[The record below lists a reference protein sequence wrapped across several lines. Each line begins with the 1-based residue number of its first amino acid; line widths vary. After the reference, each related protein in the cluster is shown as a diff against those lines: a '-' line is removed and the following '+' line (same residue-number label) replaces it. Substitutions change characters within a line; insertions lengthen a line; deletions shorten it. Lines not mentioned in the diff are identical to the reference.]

1 MAIQIMEISL
11 AYLSKNTYLCP
22 EKLRF
27 RFMQD
32 TNILYQFFPRSMGLT
47 ESMEEVV
54 NVFKEVEDKISSS
67 TNDLRS
73 DDVLSIVR
81 PGLEKIDYCVEQNKK
96 DEGKI
101 KVPVLFGYN
110 NSIDKHF
117 YADAISAD
125 KKIVIEV
132 EAGRATENHQFLK
145 DIFEASMMFG
155 VEYLVIAVRKI
166 YRNHNYFERI
176 YPFLETMY
184 ITNRIKLPL
193 KGILLI
199 GY

>member
-1 MAIQIMEISL
+1 
-11 AYLSKNTYLCP
+11 
-22 EKLRF
+22 
-27 RFMQD
+27 MQD
-32 TNILYQFFPRSMGLT
+32 TNIQYQFFPRSIGLI
-47 ESMEEVV
+47 EPMEEVI
-54 NVFKEVEDKISSS
+54 NVFKKAEDKISSS
-67 TNDLRS
+67 TNDLKS

-81 PGLEKIDYCVEQNKK
+81 PELEKIGYCVEQNKK

-101 KVPVLFGYN
+101 KVPVLFGCN

-125 KKIVIEV
+125 RKIVIEV
-132 EAGRATENHQFLK
+132 EAGRATESHQFLK
-145 DIFEASMMFG
+145 DIFEASMMFS
-155 VEYLVIAVRKI
+155 VEYLVIAVRNI
-166 YRNHNYFERI
+166 YRNHNDFERI

-199 GY
+199 VY